1 MSIGSAL
8 QKASKSFGSSLEKTG
23 NSLVDAGKGAL
34 EDIADSAGLGKLL
47 RGGPSSDP
55 LKADFAS
62 ASIKEDEGNDWRVK
76 LSIPKVITN
85 KDNKAF
91 APLNKT
97 GGLCFPYT
105 PTILM
110 SHSANY
116 NALQPIHSNYPFYN
130 YQSSQVDDMV
140 ITGDFFVQNAE
151 EARYWTA
158 AVHYLRTVT
167 KMFYGSGDNSGNPP
181 PVVKLNG
188 YGDFVF
194 NDVSCIIKN
203 FTVDMPA
210 DVDYLK
216 TDFPEGSENYSFVP
230 AQSQVAVTLSPVYS
244 RSKAQ
249 AFSMSSFVNGD
260 YIGKGNGYI

>member
-1 MSIGSAL
+1 MSLGAKL
-8 QKASKSFGSSLEKTG
+8 QKAGSSFGKDLTRAG
-23 NSLVDAGKGAL
+23 NSLVDGAKGAL
-34 EDIADSAGLGKLL
+34 EAIADSAGLGKLL

-55 LKADFAS
+55 LEAKFAT
-62 ASIKEDEGNDWRVK
+62 ASLETEEENDWRVK
-76 LSIPKVITN
+76 LSIPSIIKSDKT
-85 KDNKAF
+85 F
-91 APLNKT
+91 APLQKT

-116 NALQPIHSNYPFYN
+116 NALQPIHTNYPFYN
-130 YQSSQVDDMV
+130 YQASQVDDMV
-140 ITGDFFVQNAE
+140 ITGDFFVQNSV
-151 EARYWTA
+151 EAAYWCS

-167 KMFYGSGDNSGNPP
+167 KMFYGDGDNQGNPP

-194 NDVSCIIKN
+194 NNVSSIIKN

-216 TDFPEGSENYSFVP
+216 TEFPADSGKFSFVP
-230 AQSQVAVTLSPVYS
+230 AQSQVAVTLSPIYS
-244 RSKAQ
+244 RSKTQ
-249 AFSMSSFVNGD
+249 KFSMSSFVNGS
-260 YIGKGNGYI
+260 YIGNDSGYI

>member
-1 MSIGSAL
+1 MSIGSHL
-8 QKASKSFGSSLEKTG
+8 QKAGSSFVKDLSKTG

-34 EDIADSAGLGKLL
+34 EDIADSTGLGKLL
-47 RGGPSSDP
+47 RKGPSSDP
-55 LKADFAS
+55 LKAEFAT

-76 LSIPKVITN
+76 LSIPSII
-85 KDNKAF
+85 DSDAF
-91 APLNKT
+91 APLKKT
-97 GGLCFPYT
+97 GGLCFPFT

-116 NALQPIHSNYPFYN
+116 NALQPIHTNYPFYN
-130 YQSSQVDDMV
+130 YQASQVDDMV
-140 ITGDFFVQNAE
+140 ITGDFFVQNAQ
-151 EARYWTA
+151 EARYWCA

-167 KMFYGSGDNSGNPP
+167 KMFYGAGDNAGNPP

-194 NDVSCIIKN
+194 NNVSCIIKN

-216 TDFPEGSENYSFVP
+216 TDFPEGNETYSFVP
-230 AQSQVAVTLSPVYS
+230 TQSQVAITLSPIYS
-244 RSKAQ
+244 RSKTQ
-249 AFSMSSFVNGD
+249 QFSMKSFINGG
-260 YIGKGNGYI
+260 YIGNDSGYI

>member
-8 QKASKSFGSSLEKTG
+8 QKAGGSFVKDIAKTG
-23 NSLVDAGKGAL
+23 NSLKDGALGAL

-55 LKADFAS
+55 LQAQFSTAQ
-62 ASIKEDEGNDWRVK
+62 IKEDEGNDWRVK
-76 LSIPKVITN
+76 LSIPTSIKS
-85 KDNKAF
+85 DAF
-91 APLNKT
+91 GPLLKT

-116 NALQPIHSNYPFYN
+116 NSMQPIHTNYPFYN
-130 YQSSQVDDMV
+130 YQASQVDDLV
-140 ITGDFFVQNAE
+140 ITGDFFVQNSE
-151 EARYWTA
+151 EARYWCAT
-158 AVHYLRTVT
+158 VHYLRTVT
-167 KMFYGSGDNSGNPP
+167 KMFYGTGDNVGNPP

-194 NDVSCIIKN
+194 NNVSVIIKN

-216 TDFPEGSENYSFVP
+216 TDFPEGTGNNSFVP
-230 AQSQVAVTLSPVYS
+230 TQSQVSVTVSPIYS
-244 RSKAQ
+244 RSKTQ
-249 AFSMSSFVNGD
+249 KFSMSKFVSGS
-260 YIGKGNGYI
+260 YIGNDSGYI